1 MYNKRSVGLSSK
13 QSVPRLLSV
22 IRKPAVVQKMK
33 EVDVDA
39 PPMSSS
45 DSEDEGLSTRGNIQS
60 SHFGNSRQEKSPPA
74 RRAKDGE
81 GSREATAPADRFKR
95 ARTSTRPIS
104 GGMPPGSRPRNAVMQ
119 SETVDSDTLT
129 SSPAPK
135 KSKKSS
141 PDDEEQGIMFGE
153 DTFGTKKNAP
163 IRHRYGKTSS
173 FSNKPKRRP
182 SPTKSAKRPPKE
194 ATPEESPERYKL
206 KLPSPPVDLGEG
218 VTSPTR
224 KFKALPGSDFD
235 SQANL
240 PASRKKRLRMPP
252 DDSAFLSGAGESVE
266 ATQRPVFTMPDALPD
281 LLMGEDEDKL
291 DSASS
296 QTADDPDIS
305 NLVREIRSS
314 RTEPEAPD
322 PTPVCPMC
330 KRQVEQQHLDEFNT
344 NNPRRTVANMRRFCD
359 QHRLRQAKA
368 TWVDKG
374 YPDID
379 WSRLEERIT
388 GHYDFLS
395 EILAGRR
402 ASYYDDRFAAVVRTG
417 RNRSLFQSSAN
428 LTPGYYGIRGLR
440 AMTEQLI
447 CALAPLLREISK
459 VDKVVASRGHT
470 MYLQSVLV
478 PELGVR
484 LVMEDMGVTEQE
496 AREILEESTEVGELL
511 NDEIPDVVLPDS
523 DDDEDE
529 EGLEDL
535 PGDESDDG

>member
-1 MYNKRSVGLSSK
+1 M
-13 QSVPRLLSV
+13 QP
-22 IRKPAVVQKMK
+22 
-33 EVDVDA
+33 
-39 PPMSSS
+39 
-45 DSEDEGLSTRGNIQS
+45 
-60 SHFGNSRQEKSPPA
+60 
-74 RRAKDGE
+74 
-81 GSREATAPADRFKR
+81 EA
-95 ARTSTRPIS
+95 
-104 GGMPPGSRPRNAVMQ
+104 
-119 SETVDSDTLT
+119 VDSDTLT

-141 PDDEEQGIMFGE
+141 PDDEEQNIPFGE
-153 DTFGTKKNAP
+153 DTFGTKQKTTVQ
-163 IRHRYGKTSS
+163 RRYGKTSS
-173 FSNKPKRRP
+173 FSGKPKRRP

-194 ATPEESPERYKL
+194 ATPEESPGRYKL
-206 KLPSPPVDLGEG
+206 KLPSTPLDFGEG

-224 KFKALPGSDFD
+224 KFKAIPGSDFA
-235 SQANL
+235 QANMS
-240 PASRKKRLRMPP
+240 PSRKKRLRMPP
-252 DDSAFLSGAGESVE
+252 DNSSFLSGTGGGEE
-266 ATQRPVFTMPDALPD
+266 ATQRPVFTMPDSLPD
-281 LLMGEDEDKL
+281 SLIGEDEDKL
-291 DSASS
+291 YSTSS
-296 QTADDPDIS
+296 QTADEPDIS
-305 NLVREIRSS
+305 NLLREIRSS

-322 PTPVCPMC
+322 LTPVCPMC

-359 QHRLRQAKA
+359 QHRLRQAKV
-368 TWVDKG
+368 TWVEKR

-379 WSRLEERIT
+379 WTRLEERIT

-402 ASYYDDRFAAVVRTG
+402 PSYYDDRFAAVVRSG

-447 CALAPLLREISK
+447 YALAPLLRERSE
-459 VDKVVASRGHT
+459 VDKVISSRGHT

-484 LVMEDMGVTEQE
+484 LVMEDMGVTEEE

-523 DDDEDE
+523 DDEEE
-529 EGLEDL
+529 EGLENL
-535 PGDESDDG
+535 LGEESDDG